1 MKLSI
6 IIPVYNEEK
15 NIEKV
20 IEAVR
25 HAPIEIDK
33 EIIVVEDFS
42 YDRTKHILRHKYLKF
57 KDIKII
63 FHPENRGKGAAIR
76 SGLEQV
82 TGDIVLIQ
90 DADLEYSVEDYPTI
104 LDPLIKGEAEVV
116 YGSRFL
122 GKISGM
128 RWPNW
133 LANKILTKTV
143 NLLYN
148 IWITDEATAYKA
160 FKSSLI
166 KSIPLKC
173 QRFEFCPEVTAKLAK
188 RGVKIHE
195 VPITYQGRPKVDGK
209 KIGWRDGFKAL
220 WTLIKYRIKD

>member
-25 HAPIEIDK
+25 HGPIKIEK
-33 EIIVVEDFS
+33 EIIIVEDFS
-42 YDRTKHILRHKYLKF
+42 SDQTGQILRRKYSRHKE
-57 KDIKII
+57 IKII
-63 FHPENRGKGAAIR
+63 FHPENHGKGAAIR

-82 TGDIVLIQ
+82 SGDIVLIQ
-90 DADLEYSVEDYPTI
+90 DSDLEYSVDDYPALI
-104 LDPLIKGEAEVV
+104 QPLIKGEAEVV

-148 IWITDEATAYKA
+148 SWITDEATAYKA
-160 FKSSLI
+160 FKTTLI
-166 KSIPLKC
+166 KSISLKC
-173 QRFEFCPEVTAKLAK
+173 RRFEFCPEVTAKIAK
-188 RGVKIHE
+188 RNIKIHE
-195 VPITYQGRPKVDGK
+195 VPITYQGRPKADGK
-209 KIGWRDGFKAL
+209 KIGVKDGFEAL